1 MTSDFLYVGKSKTIK
16 RMERQSMQ
24 LESTEVTYRF
34 SFRLLKVKN
43 TRMILTAGR
52 TLTIFKA
59 KIHTIVS
66 KNIKKSSELE
76 KNEKGK
82 NGTSTEALSY
92 LDILDDEH
100 NQFTFGIQTTK

>member
-1 MTSDFLYVGKSKTIK
+1 
-16 RMERQSMQ
+16 MQ

-34 SFRLLKVKN
+34 SFRLLKEKN

-52 TLTIFKA
+52 TLTIFKE

-76 KNEKGK
+76 KKNEKGK
-82 NGTSTEALSY
+82 NGTSTL
-92 LDILDDEH
+92 IFRH
-100 NQFTFGIQTTK
+100 FG

>member
-1 MTSDFLYVGKSKTIK
+1 
-16 RMERQSMQ
+16 MQ

-34 SFRLLKVKN
+34 SFRLLKEKN

-66 KNIKKSSELE
+66 KNIKK
-76 KNEKGK
+76 KFRIGK
-82 NGTSTEALSY
+82 NGTSTF
-92 LDILDDEH
+92 IFRH
-100 NQFTFGIQTTK
+100 FG